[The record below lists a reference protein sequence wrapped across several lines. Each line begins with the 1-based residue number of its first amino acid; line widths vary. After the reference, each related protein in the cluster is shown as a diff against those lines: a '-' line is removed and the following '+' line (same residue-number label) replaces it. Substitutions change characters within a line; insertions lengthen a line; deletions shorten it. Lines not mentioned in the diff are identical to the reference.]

1 MTCVSLQ
8 CQNERILTRK
18 LLDKNKK
25 NTLMSVGL
33 EILFDKHFCDY
44 ASDMRRTRKR
54 IMSSMEQK
62 FQQQCL
68 NNDDDPDMSE
78 TMQTDEM
85 DRYLIC
91 KQRIS
96 SLFSEILSICNDVT
110 TDEMEEP
117 EGTSYTT
124 VEPFD
129 FDPSQDA
136 MCIFCLNKEMIAE
149 REMASHLSYLKE
161 IKQRNLSR
169 EEKASSSAECKVT
182 ESYQQSLKQLS
193 MGLNDSPSP
202 ISTPSEIQQK
212 NTASAIQTTANAL
225 LGLPSVSD
233 PSLFSLPMM
242 AETLAATLL
251 ELGMQNQTAD
261 RSGGFCS
268 DFGLEFPFYSLPGY
282 SELPKSLS
290 KNMVTQFFDAALS
303 LQQNLENVNKNEEK
317 VSGQSTS
324 TVTPPSTTP
333 TVVKDRSDVDVE
345 MTNTS
350 PAQCNNLEDA
360 NTPQKKT
367 YSSSD
372 LQHALRDV
380 CDGKM
385 GTRRASLAYGVPR
398 STIRNHLN
406 KIKNYG
412 KDVAFKMLDSEG
424 CTSLDICSQLSL
436 RAKQMITELKCD
448 DFKRQAENNN
458 AILLDNNQNVSD
470 PFIKHALACQLEE
483 YLANSA
489 INSNPYAYIG
499 PEVNN
504 SYLLETD
511 VQYVPNLRCALAA
524 VQCSG
529 MSISKASAI
538 FNIHTEHI
546 REALASP

>member
-8 CQNERILTRK
+8 CQNERIITRK

-25 NTLMSVGL
+25 NALVSVGL
-33 EILFDKHFCDY
+33 ESLFDRHFCEY

-54 IMSSMEQK
+54 IMNGMEQK

-68 NNDDDPDMSE
+68 NNDDDPEVSE
-78 TMQTDEM
+78 SMQTDEM
-85 DRYLIC
+85 DRYLAC

-96 SLFSEILSICNDVT
+96 SLFSDILSICNDVT
-110 TDEMEEP
+110 TDEMDAIETATDAEP
-117 EGTSYTT
+117 S
-124 VEPFD
+124 D
-129 FDPSQDA
+129 FDPAQDS

-149 REMASHLSYLKE
+149 REMASHLNYLKE

-169 EEKASSSAECKVT
+169 DEKAGNSSESKVS

-202 ISTPSEIQQK
+202 ISTPSEIQK
-212 NTASAIQTTANAL
+212 NTANAIQTTANAL
-225 LGLPSVSD
+225 LGLPPSVSD
-233 PSLFSLPMM
+233 PNLFSLPMM

-251 ELGMQNQTAD
+251 ELGMQNQAAE
-261 RSGGFCS
+261 RGGFYS

-303 LQQNLENVNKNEEK
+303 LQQNMETAKCEDK
-317 VSGQSTS
+317 GSAQSSSSSSVPSSS
-324 TVTPPSTTP
+324 TPNNSN
-333 TVVKDRSDVDVE
+333 VVKVDRSEVDVE
-345 MTNTS
+345 ISSTS
-350 PAQCNNLEDA
+350 SGQGSNLEDG

-412 KDVAFKMLDSEG
+412 KDVAFRMLDSEG
-424 CTSLDICSQLSL
+424 LDMCSQLSL
-436 RAKQMITELKCD
+436 RSKQMITELRCD
-448 DFKRQAENNN
+448 DFKRQAENNT
-458 AILLDNNQNVSD
+458 AMLLDSNQNVSD
-470 PFIKHALACQLEE
+470 QFIKHALACQLEE
-483 YLANSA
+483 YLATSA
-489 INSNPYAYIG
+489 ISSSSYSNLG
-499 PEVNN
+499 PGVNN

-546 REALASP
+546 REALAST